1 MARVLEEL
9 GIPTVTINMFTEVV
23 DTVIP
28 PRTIL
33 TQFPF
38 GAPLGFP
45 RNKKM
50 QLFLLREA
58 LGLLENAKEPGTV
71 TEVPYSWVQQL

>member
-9 GIPTVTINMFTEVV
+9 GIPTVTISMFTEVV

-38 GAPLGFP
+38 GAPFGFP

-50 QLFLLREA
+50 QLFILREA
-58 LGLLENAKEPGTV
+58 VGLLENAKDPGTV
-71 TEVPYSWVQQL
+71 FEVPYSWVQQI